1 MSFSIFDYTE
11 RFLLERGSRAEI
23 WCAVDRE
30 LNRPVALKGVP
41 REDRQSLEQEARMS
55 EQVQRLF
62 PQLASVFPQ
71 VYGSGSEGDKAW
83 LVMELV
89 EGCPL
94 NAAVPLPQGLVAR
107 EFRKLVRALGALHQS
122 GFVHG
127 DLCSRNLLVTASGE
141 WKLLNLRLAQKVGEL
156 WKPKGKD
163 KEKVTDK
170 ATDKATDKVTDN
182 GNWQAPEQL
191 QGAEIHWTAQVYSLG
206 KLLELSLR
214 TSSADQEFANSP
226 WFSFVQ
232 TCLRE
237 SAEER
242 FQTPAEMLEAL
253 ENLLPKVFEHIPIQE
268 QSVQEAD
275 LCMKVEEVWRAKQ
288 TECIVAMIP
297 DGYPRG
303 VLEDQRAEYNTLI
316 QRLLVLA
323 PEDSR
328 AARWIRKV
336 RKAESRSGGLAII
349 KVAMFLILLAF
360 LLAVF
365 GVYVLP

>member
-1 MSFSIFDYTE
+1 MSFSVFDYTE
-11 RFLLERGSRAEI
+11 RFLLERSSSAEI
-23 WCAVDRE
+23 WCAVDRT

-41 REDRQSLEQEARMS
+41 RENRETLEQEARMS

-62 PQLASVFPQ
+62 PQVASVFPQ

-94 NAAVPLPQGLVAR
+94 NAAVPLPEGLVAR
-107 EFRKLVRALGALHQS
+107 EFRKLVRALGALYKS

-127 DLCSRNLLVTASGE
+127 DLSARNILVTASGE
-141 WKLLNLRLAQKVGEL
+141 WKLLNLRLAQKVGEF
-156 WKPKGKD
+156 WKPK
-163 KEKVTDK
+163 EPL
-170 ATDKATDKVTDN
+170 
-182 GNWQAPEQL
+182 NWQAPEQL
-191 QGAEIHWTAQVYSLG
+191 QGAEIHWSAQVYSLG
-206 KLLELSLR
+206 KLLELSLANSGVEKGSGR
-214 TSSADQEFANSP
+214 DGAFAGSEGVFVKSAWFPFVQKCLNSSAS
-226 WFSFVQ
+226 
-232 TCLRE
+232 
-237 SAEER
+237 ER

-253 ENLLPKVFEHIPIQE
+253 EKILPAVFENIPIQE

-288 TECIVAMIP
+288 TNCIAAMIP
-297 DGYPRG
+297 DHYPRS
-303 VLEDQRAEYNTLI
+303 VPVESRDEYNALI

-328 AARWIRKV
+328 ANRWVRKV
-336 RKAESRSGGLAII
+336 RKSESRSGGFPII